1 MEYIYV
7 LVMQNNLV
15 ACPIAWNEH
24 RAPLIEY
31 AEEQKIDYYI
41 IKVYKI

>member
-7 LVMQNNLV
+7 LVIWDNPV
-15 ACPIAWNEH
+15 AWSEH

-31 AEEQKIDYYI
+31 GEKQKVDYYI
-41 IKVYKI
+41 EKVYKI